1 MQHAP
6 NQQCALNN
14 GCAPNNPILWYAGR
28 YWSQCLGKVF
38 GSAWYFFWVQTVPW
52 HTHLI
57 STGNE
62 KKPKSRMKQRRK
74 SRGRRKGKDRDI
86 YMHIHLTSTGN
97 SRWKGAPK
105 NGLKHRR
112 KSKGRRKGRR
122 EWEGGGGGGGAQWN
136 AEKKG
141 RKVEERK
148 STNWYEITSQSWWFW
163 LLNASIETQKA
174 AWMHAGNAC

>member
-6 NQQCALNN
+6 NKQCALNN
-14 GCAPNNPILWYAGR
+14 GCAPDNPIVRYAGR

-38 GSAWYFFWVQTVPW
+38 GSAWYFFWVRTIPR
-52 HTHLI
+52 I
-57 STGNE
+57 
-62 KKPKSRMKQRRK
+62 
-74 SRGRRKGKDRDI
+74 
-86 YMHIHLTSTGN
+86 IHLTNTGN

-122 EWEGGGGGGGAQWN
+122 EWEGGGGGGGTQWN
-136 AEKKG
+136 AEEKG

-148 STNWYEITSQSWWFW
+148 STNWYEITSQSWWCW
-163 LLNASIETQKA
+163 LLNASIEIQKA